1 MICQKLASLDFSVNF
16 SNNRN
21 DEIGVLSDNLDDLS
35 NQLSSALEDLKIA
48 NKKLKEDVE
57 KEKQLEQ
64 QQLSFFSAVSHEL
77 KTPITILKGQ
87 LQGMIYNVGG
97 YKDRDKYLQKVIK

>member
-1 MICQKLASLDFSVNF
+1 M
-16 SNNRN
+16 
-21 DEIGVLSDNLDDLS
+21 LSDNLDDLS

-64 QQLSFFSAVSHEL
+64 QQLSFSAVSHEL

-87 LQGMIYNVGG
+87 LQ
-97 YKDRDKYLQKVIK
+97 RLC